1 MLKKTGI
8 SKWLNHKTFGI
19 LISILFLF
27 LIFHNISLSQF
38 LQSIKSFNIL
48 YTIPAIITYAL
59 SYFIRAFRWKQLLS
73 VSKELNYWGVLK
85 ALYIGYMANTLLPAR
100 MGEIYRAHI
109 LGTEQKIKR
118 SSVLASIVAER
129 IFDGLTLFSL
139 LVILILFFHKSTIL
153 LEICITTGLIF
164 ITGFALIII
173 VSRSSKT
180 QSTRINKII
189 SFLPKNIKD
198 KVETM
203 INAFINGL
211 KVIHSTKALMFII
224 LTSIAAWFLEWAT
237 MFLIVSGFTLNNTVS
252 PLTVAFLVVLVAF
265 STMIPSG
272 PAFVGPYQYAF
283 ILALDLSSITKDA
296 SLAVAVTTQFI
307 MVAPVVIIGMSLLW
321 HSHLSMKDIENDKF
335 EEIPETEVNS

>member
-1 MLKKTGI
+1 MQKKTGI

-38 LQSIKSFNIL
+38 LESIKSFNIL
-48 YTIPAIITYAL
+48 YAIPAIITYAL
-59 SYFIRAFRWKQLLS
+59 SYIIRAFRWKELLS
-73 VSKELNYWGVLK
+73 VSKKINYWGVLK

-100 MGEIYRAHI
+100 MGELYRAHI
-109 LGTEQKIKR
+109 LGTEQNIKR
-118 SSVLASIVAER
+118 SAVLASIVAER

-139 LVILILFFHKSTIL
+139 LVILILFFHQSTIL

-164 ITGFALIII
+164 VTGFALIII

-180 QSTRINKII
+180 KSTRINKII
-189 SFLPKNIKD
+189 SILPKNIKG

-203 INAFINGL
+203 INAFIKGF
-211 KVIHSTKALMFII
+211 KVIHSTRALVFII
-224 LTSIAAWFLEWAT
+224 FTSMAAWFLEWAT
-237 MFLIVSGFTLNNTVS
+237 MYLIVSGFTLNNTVS

-272 PAFVGPYQYAF
+272 PAFIGPYQYAF
-283 ILALDLSSITKDA
+283 VLALDLSSI
-296 SLAVAVTTQFI
+296 SHSSAVAVAIATQFI

-321 HSHLSMKDIENDKF
+321 HSHLSMKDIENEEF
-335 EEIPETEVNS
+335 EEISETEVNS